1 MHPTAHRRTSRWL
14 LLCAALALALPAWLP
29 AQSFAGGWR
38 AALPNGNT
46 LSLTLA
52 QTGASITGTLTG
64 SGTTLRVQAQAD
76 GSGSFVGTAASQQG
90 SVLIAGE
97 FQGAAL
103 HVVLAEMTAAGTPN
117 MASASEVMF
126 QRGAGA
132 EAAPPVAANPKG
144 SRGSSPAPAPGGGGA
159 MPGAMPGG
167 ASGGPGNAI
176 AESPADRQLAQ
187 LLLSSRWCYMR
198 YSSAMGATTTEK
210 VAFAADGTLAVTGN
224 RETNTSNQ
232 YGSYYGNSGDTQ
244 RAYWRVRNGQLLLSQ
259 DGSQWEGTPLSVAPN
274 SNGAP
279 IVTANGK
286 EYSRCD

>member
-1 MHPTAHRRTSRWL
+1 MHPTTHRRTSRWH
-14 LLCAALALALPAWLP
+14 LLCAALALLSPAWLP

-126 QRGAGA
+126 QRGAGT

-144 SRGSSPAPAPGGGGA
+144 TRGASPAPAPGA
-159 MPGAMPGG
+159 